1 MVKKSNN
8 QQEQQVTEEATL
20 HEEFS
25 IAEAAAITGVA
36 SHHIQQWIDLGW
48 VKPSSQQASLE
59 EARDIFNRVDIYAIA
74 YVKKIKESG
83 FSRKLA
89 HEKINLYA
97 INETVKNFPHI
108 KSIGIAFSRVLTEGQ
123 YETQGAWL
131 ITPELDQETGWNSLA
146 LVGERLNQGADDFYI
161 LNFLKLKDRIDS
173 LIAEMKG

>member
-48 VKPSSQQASLE
+48 VKPPSQQTLGE
-59 EARDIFNRVDIYAIA
+59 ETRDLFNRIDIYAIA
-74 YVKKIKESG
+74 YLKKIKESG

-89 HEKINLYA
+89 HEKINIYA
-97 INETVKNFPHI
+97 VNETVKNFPHI

-131 ITPELDQETGWNSLA
+131 IAPELDQETEWDSLA
-146 LVGERLNQGADDFYI
+146 LIGERLNQGADDFYI
-161 LNFLKLKDRIDS
+161 LNFFKLKDRIDS
-173 LIAEMKG
+173 LIDEMKG